1 MSMANGNSGSNGN
14 GNKGAGIAVT
24 LESRPERRLIRPTGS
39 LRHIDFC
46 VRVGEFAE
54 SVRPDRTPLTLS
66 LVLDRSGS
74 MSGEKLATAKQ
85 AAAAV
90 LDRMDARDR
99 ISLVVFDDRI
109 DVVQPAAPATPEI
122 KRRVRAE
129 LARIEARANTALH
142 EGWLIGCKAIAAD
155 ETEPRDRGVARC
167 FLLTDGQANAGI
179 TDPEQIAGEA
189 AGVLEHAGIGT
200 STFGIGDDYN
210 ESLLGPMAVAGGGQF
225 HHLRTAGEITNTFVG
240 ELGELLSVAAGQVRL
255 ELDGGRDITTEVISE
270 YWASQPNPGVSRT
283 SVVVGDLPAA
293 EERHIVV
300 RFGFPPHQEL
310 AERTVLARVV
320 WLAGG
325 EEHSTPWQEVGFTYA
340 DNRSCDAE
348 RREHMNPAAMH
359 WVGLHHAERARREA
373 TQLSRRGDV
382 HGARSLVEK
391 VAKRIAEYAG
401 NDPELHAAIQELR
414 ALSQELLE
422 RPMDAA
428 EAKERYFQS
437 QRRSRGQKDFRTI

>member
-1 MSMANGNSGSNGN
+1 MSMANGNSRSNGN
-14 GNKGAGIAVT
+14 QRAGIAVT

-46 VRVGEFAE
+46 VRVGEFAAN
-54 SVRPDRTPLTLS
+54 VRPDRTPLTLS

-74 MSGEKLATAKQ
+74 MSGEKLATAKR
-85 AAAAV
+85 AALAV
-90 LDRMDARDR
+90 LDRMDASDR
-99 ISLVVFDDRI
+99 VCLVVFDDRV
-109 DVVQPAAPATPEI
+109 DVVQPAALATPEI
-122 KRRVRAE
+122 KRRIRAE

-142 EGWLIGCKAIAAD
+142 EGWLIGCRAIAAS
-155 ETEPRDRGVARC
+155 ETEPRNGGVARC

-179 TDPEQIAGEA
+179 TDPEEIAGEA
-189 AGVLEHAGIGT
+189 AGVLEHTGIGT
-200 STFGIGDDYN
+200 STFGIGNDYN

-240 ELGELLSVAAGQVRL
+240 ELGELLSVAVGHVRL

-270 YWASQPNPGVSRT
+270 YWASQPHPNASQV
-283 SVVVGDLPAA
+283 SVVVGDLPAS
-293 EERHIVV
+293 EERHVVV
-300 RFGFPPHQEL
+300 RFGFPSHQAL

-320 WLAGG
+320 WSVGG
-325 EEHSTPWQEVGFTYA
+325 EEHSIPWQEMGFTYA
-340 DNRSCDAE
+340 DNRSCDTE
-348 RREHMNPAAMH
+348 RHERMDSAAMH

-382 HGARSLVEK
+382 QGARSLLEK

-401 NDPELHAAIQELR
+401 SDPELQAAIYELLS
-414 ALSQELLE
+414 LSQELSE

-428 EAKERYFQS
+428 DAKERYSQA